1 MAVIKR
7 TVILA
12 GALAALTACAPAGVN
27 TASNGNQQP
36 VANAAAEASPEPSAE
51 AKVPDV
57 TLTQEL
63 VGKKVKRMGQVVTDE
78 KGWVLYRFDK
88 DTANPPTSNCVDEC
102 ARIWPP
108 VYTDGKPTLDGVS
121 DDVVGTVTREDGTKQ
136 VTLDGWP
143 IYRYIGDKEPGQ
155 WKGQGVGG
163 TWFVVQPDGK
173 KNTSCLPKGT
183 PKPVAP
189 PAEDAEEG
197 ASSDGASSDGAPSGG
212 GSDYGY

>member
-1 MAVIKR
+1 MAPMKR

-12 GALAALTACAPAGVN
+12 GALAALTACAPAGTN
-27 TASNGNQQP
+27 ATGNPAAEP
-36 VANAAAEASPEPSAE
+36 VAAAVEASPEAAAEAE
-51 AKVPDV
+51 VPDV
-57 TLTQEL
+57 PLTKEL
-63 VGKKVKRMGQVVTDE
+63 VGKKVPRMGEVVTDE
-78 KGWVLYRFDK
+78 EGWVLYRFDK

-102 ARIWPP
+102 ERIWPP
-108 VYTDGKPTLDGVS
+108 VYTDGKPNLKGVS
-121 DDVVGTVTREDGTKQ
+121 DDVVGTVTRQDGTKQ

-143 IYRYIGDKEPGQ
+143 VYRYIGDKKPGQ

-173 KNTSCLPKGT
+173 KNKSCLPKGT

-189 PAEDAEEG
+189 PADDAEQDDAEQG
-197 ASSDGASSDGAPSGG
+197 AESAGG

>member
-1 MAVIKR
+1 MAVLKR

-12 GALAALTACAPAGVN
+12 GALAALTACAPTGNDTAVN
-27 TASNGNQQP
+27 GGQEP
-36 VANAAAEASPEPSAE
+36 VVNAAAEASAEPSPEAE
-51 AKVPDV
+51 VPDV
-57 TLTQEL
+57 KITQEL
-63 VGKKVKRMGQVVTDE
+63 TGKKVKRMGEVVTDE

-88 DTANPPTSNCVDEC
+88 DTANPPTSNCVEEC
-102 ARIWPP
+102 ERIWPP
-108 VYTDGKPTLDGVS
+108 VYTDGKPTLDGIA
-121 DDVVGTVTREDGTKQ
+121 DDVVGTVTRQDGTKQ

-155 WKGQGVGG
+155 WRGQGVGG

-189 PAEDAEEG
+189 PADDAAEK
-197 ASSDGASSDGAPSGG
+197 DGADSAG

>member
-12 GALAALTACAPAGVN
+12 GALAAMTACAPTGVD
-27 TASNGNQQP
+27 TASSGGQQQ

-51 AKVPDV
+51 AEVPDV
-57 TLTQEL
+57 KLTQEL
-63 VGKKVKRMGQVVTDE
+63 IGKKVKRMGEVVTDE

-121 DDVVGTVTREDGTKQ
+121 DDVVSSVTREDGTKQ

-189 PAEDAEEG
+189 PADDAEEET
-197 ASSDGASSDGAPSGG
+197 AESGG